1 MCQRHTFGPA
11 SLPAGA
17 GIPGLRGAPSRDEA
31 PRDTVAMDDLRE
43 RLRELPCGERLLD
56 AAAGLT
62 GVHLVGGAVRDLLLE
77 RTPSELDV
85 VVEGDIAPLAARL
98 GAGGAATPVAHDRFA
113 TATVRVGECRWDLA
127 SARAETYARPGAL
140 PDVHPAATLEQD
152 LLRRDVTINALAL
165 DLADGTL
172 RGAPH
177 GEEDLAARRL
187 RVLHDASFTDDPT
200 RLWRVARYAARL
212 GFAIEQRTAEL
223 AAEAVAGGATGTVS
237 GARIGNELRLALAE
251 PDPVAALD
259 AAVAIGAA
267 PWLAPDRALTERAIA
282 LLPPGEGRH
291 DLLVL
296 AAALGA
302 PADDALLARLE
313 LTAAERAIV
322 RASAA
327 APALGGEDPAGARP
341 ASALARALRDLP
353 VEAVALAGA
362 RGAPEPARRWLDELR
377 HVRLQITGADL
388 LEAGIAEGPDLGRR
402 LRAVLDQRLDGA
414 LAPGREA
421 ELEAALQAAPGAGTS

>member
-1 MCQRHTFGPA
+1 MVEAGRVALAGPQHA
-11 SLPAGA
+11 AT
-17 GIPGLRGAPSRDEA
+17 
-31 PRDTVAMDDLRE
+31 RDTVAMDDLRE
-43 RLRELPCGERLLD
+43 RLRELPCGQRLLE
-56 AAAGLT
+56 AAAGMT
-62 GVHLVGGAVRDLLLE
+62 GVHLVGGAVRDLRLG
-77 RTPSELDV
+77 RVPSELDV
-85 VVEGDIAPLAARL
+85 VVEGDVAPLAARL
-98 GAGGAATPVAHDRFA
+98 GAGEDAVAHERFA

-140 PDVHPAATLEQD
+140 PVVRAAATLEED

-177 GEEDLAARRL
+177 AEDDLAARRL
-187 RVLHDASFTDDPT
+187 RVLHDASFADDPT

-212 GFAIEQRTAEL
+212 GFAIEERTARL
-223 AAEAVAGGATGTVS
+223 AAEAVAGGALETVS
-237 GARIGNELRLALAE
+237 GPRIGNELRLALAE

-267 PWLAPDRALTERAIA
+267 PWLAPDRALTERALA
-282 LLPPGEGRH
+282 LLPGEGRR
-291 DLLVL
+291 DLVVL
-296 AAALGA
+296 AAALPA
-302 PADDALLARLE
+302 PADDELLARLE

-322 RASAA
+322 RASVA
-327 APALGGEDPAGARP
+327 APALAEGDP

-362 RGAPEPARRWLDELR
+362 RGAPAPARRWLDELR
-377 HVRLQITGADL
+377 HVALQITGADL
-388 LEAGIAEGPDLGRR
+388 LGAGIAEGPDLGRR

-421 ELEAALQAAPGAGTS
+421 ELHAALRAAPGAGTS